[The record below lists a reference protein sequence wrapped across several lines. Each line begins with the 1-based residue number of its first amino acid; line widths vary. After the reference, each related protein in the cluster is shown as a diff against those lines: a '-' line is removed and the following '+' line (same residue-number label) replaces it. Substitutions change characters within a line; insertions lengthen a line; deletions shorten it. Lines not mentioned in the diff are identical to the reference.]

1 MSNKPLIFL
10 ELNEISIDFVK
21 KYISSG
27 ELPNFKKLLSKK
39 KLFKTRSEEKYHLLE
54 PWIQWVTVHTGL
66 DFKDHKIFRLGD
78 GINHEENI
86 WNKLNKIGINSI
98 LISPMNSKNP
108 KLDKSIYVPDPWND
122 SGFNGNFFLKLLHKS
137 VSSIVNNNANNKFNY
152 LVLGAFLISF
162 FRFAKLRSY
171 PLYFKLFLGFSR
183 KKWNKAIFL
192 DLLLFDVFSN
202 VLDANKYKFSSI
214 FLNGSAH
221 IQHHYFHSS
230 KVYDGKKTNPNWY
243 CSFYEDPL
251 LDVYKV
257 YDKILE
263 NLFKRNKNFRIL
275 IASGLSQEPTENPT
289 YYWRL
294 KNHSEFLTK
303 LKINFLKIEPRMS
316 RDFVVFFKSFDDASL
331 AEAELL
337 KLNINNQQLFEIDNR
352 GSTLFVTLKFP
363 DLISSNTNLYYE
375 QSILLENFFD
385 LVSLVA
391 LKNGKHNEVGYFID
405 SDVKKDEEIDFI
417 PLKSIYGIILQNFK
431 I

>member
-1 MSNKPLIFL
+1 MPNKPLIFL
-10 ELNEISIDFVK
+10 ELNEISIDFVE
-21 KYISSG
+21 KYISLG

-39 KLFKTRSEEKYHLLE
+39 KLFKTNSEKKYHLLE

-78 GINHEENI
+78 GINHDENI
-86 WNKLNKIGINSI
+86 WNKLNKKGINSL

-108 KLDKSIYVPDPWND
+108 NLDKSVYVPDPWND
-122 SGFNGNFFLKLLHKS
+122 SGTKGNFFLKILHKS

-152 LVLGAFLISF
+152 LDLGAFFISF
-162 FRFAKLRSY
+162 LRFARLRNY
-171 PLYFKLFLGFSR
+171 PLYIELFLGFSR

-192 DLLLFDVFSN
+192 DLLLFDVFLN

-230 KVYDGKKTNPNWY
+230 KVYKGKKTNPNWY
-243 CSFYEDPL
+243 CPVYEDPL

-263 NLFKRNKNFRIL
+263 NLLKRNKTFRIL
-275 IASGLSQEPTENPT
+275 IASGLSQEPTEYPT

-303 LKINFLKIEPRMS
+303 LKIKFSHPKGSPYLNLCNKSSFLNPKR
-316 RDFVVFFKSFDDASL
+316 KY
-331 AEAELL
+331 
-337 KLNINNQQLFEIDNR
+337 INL
-352 GSTLFVTLKFP
+352 
-363 DLISSNTNLYYE
+363 
-375 QSILLENFFD
+375 
-385 LVSLVA
+385 
-391 LKNGKHNEVGYFID
+391 
-405 SDVKKDEEIDFI
+405 
-417 PLKSIYGIILQNFK
+417 
-431 I
+431 